1 MKMIKFLLL
10 IIPVLFLLNCSGNEE
25 YKTKANESEV
35 VVPSGQGTGANVQ
48 QNVMKTETKPGFSNK
63 FDRGQK
69 KRESIVDKFDQN
81 GNLIERTENDYDN
94 QGNISRKNR
103 YTYRYDERQRRVEQ
117 WFYHFTPDER
127 PVMSNVNYIKYNDK
141 DWKTENLFIGYDE
154 NGNEIS
160 WAKNVYKHNAEGK
173 VIEDVTTNKQGFP
186 TYKINYNWVGA
197 DLVSESFIYY
207 DGAGGVTD
215 KKTLK
220 YNESG
225 TVIETINE

>member
-1 MKMIKFLLL
+1 MIKFLLL
-10 IIPVLFLLNCSGNEE
+10 LVPVLLLANCTGNKDKQGENGESQVIVPPSKTNSSG
-25 YKTKANESEV
+25 
-35 VVPSGQGTGANVQ
+35 VQ
-48 QNVMKTETKPGFSNK
+48 QNVMKTDAKPGFANK
-63 FDRGQK
+63 FDRGK
-69 KRESIVDKFDQN
+69 AKRESIVDKFDQN

-117 WFYHFTPDER
+117 RFYQFTPDER

-141 DWKTENLFIGYDE
+141 DWKIENLFIGYDE
-154 NGNEIS
+154 NGNETS

-173 VIEDVTTNKQGFP
+173 VIEDVTSNKQGFP
-186 TYKINYNWVGA
+186 TYKINYNWVGD

-220 YNESG
+220 YNEAG
-225 TVIETINE
+225 TVIETIDE